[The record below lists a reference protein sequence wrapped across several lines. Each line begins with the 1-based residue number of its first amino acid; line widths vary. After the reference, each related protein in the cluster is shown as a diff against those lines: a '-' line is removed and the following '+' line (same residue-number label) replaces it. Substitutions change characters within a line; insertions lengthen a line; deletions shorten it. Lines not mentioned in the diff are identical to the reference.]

1 MAQRGWRTFLK
12 PGWVI
17 TAILV
22 IAFAYVAFTVLA
34 PWQLGKNSRTQAT
47 NHRLEKAF
55 HADPVPLSKVITKTA
70 SAPTGTIDESN
81 EWKRV
86 RFQGSFLADE
96 ELVLRNR
103 PVNSDA
109 AYQILT
115 PFRTDDGT
123 VIMVNRGYVRPESGS
138 RIPSFSPPPSGRVAI
153 QGYVRLDEPAP
164 EQLKTTHDDGYTEI
178 TNLSSSWYEKE
189 IPQEKFVHGYVQLED
204 NQPGTLNA
212 IPLPQLDSGPYL
224 SYGIQWITF
233 GILAPLGLGYF
244 AWAEIRER
252 RKAREEEQEYGALGD
267 EDITSNDTPTTDEAA
282 DDDRNAGES
291 AAISNDDAEPD
302 EGAYSQKDAGSLK
315 RVDPEESRET
325 PSKDAPPD
333 RRRQNKPSSSDDDTA
348 DEDSA
353 HEDRAGRDSQPEPTY
368 QQDLYDTRYGG
379 TKRRNAFAQRLKK
392 DQERF

>member
-86 RFQGSFLADE
+86 KLQGSFLADE

-115 PFRTDDGT
+115 PFRADDGT

-138 RIPSFSPPPSGRVAI
+138 RIPSFAPQSPG
-153 QGYVRLDEPAP
+153 Q
-164 EQLKTTHDDGYTEI
+164 
-178 TNLSSSWYEKE
+178 
-189 IPQEKFVHGYVQLED
+189 F
-204 NQPGTLNA
+204 
-212 IPLPQLDSGPYL
+212 
-224 SYGIQWITF
+224 
-233 GILAPLGLGYF
+233 
-244 AWAEIRER
+244 
-252 RKAREEEQEYGALGD
+252 
-267 EDITSNDTPTTDEAA
+267 
-282 DDDRNAGES
+282 
-291 AAISNDDAEPD
+291 
-302 EGAYSQKDAGSLK
+302 
-315 RVDPEESRET
+315 
-325 PSKDAPPD
+325 
-333 RRRQNKPSSSDDDTA
+333 
-348 DEDSA
+348 
-353 HEDRAGRDSQPEPTY
+353 
-368 QQDLYDTRYGG
+368 
-379 TKRRNAFAQRLKK
+379 
-392 DQERF
+392 

>member
-47 NHRLEKAF
+47 NHRLEKAV
-55 HADPVPLSKVITKTA
+55 HADPVPLSKVITKTV

-86 RFQGSFLADE
+86 KIQGSFLADE

-115 PFRTDDGT
+115 PFRADDGT
-123 VIMVNRGYVRPESGS
+123 VIMVNRGYVGPESGS
-138 RIPSFSPPPSGRVAI
+138 RIPSFAPPPSGKVTI

-164 EQLKTTHDDGYTEI
+164 EEPKTTHDDGYTEI
-178 TNLSSSWYEKE
+178 TNLSSSWYKKE
-189 IPQEKFVHGYVQLED
+189 IPQENFVKGYVQLED

-244 AWAEIRER
+244 VWAEIRER

-267 EDITSNDTPTTDEAA
+267 EYITSDDTTADETA
-282 DDDRNAGES
+282 DDDQEAGES
-291 AAISNDDAEPD
+291 ATVVDDSGS
-302 EGAYSQKDAGSLK
+302 EGRLGAASE
-315 RVDPEESRET
+315 RVS
-325 PSKDAPPD
+325 SD
-333 RRRQNKPSSSDDDTA
+333 RRSQDKPSSADDDTA
-348 DEDSA
+348 D
-353 HEDRAGRDSQPEPTY
+353 RDSQSEPTY
-368 QQDLYDTRYGG
+368 QQDLYDNRYGG
-379 TKRRNAFAQRLKK
+379 TKRRNAFAQRFKK
-392 DQERF
+392 DEERF

>member
-70 SAPTGTIDESN
+70 SPPTGTIDESN

-86 RFQGSFLADE
+86 NLQGSFLADE

-115 PFRTDDGT
+115 PFRADDGT

-138 RIPSFSPPPSGRVAI
+138 RIPSFAPPPSGKVTI
-153 QGYVRLDEPAP
+153 QGYTRLDEPAP
-164 EQLKTTHDDGYTEI
+164 EEPKTTHDDGYTEI
-178 TNLSSSWYEKE
+178 TNLSSSCYKKE
-189 IPQEKFVHGYVQLED
+189 IPQENFVKGYVQLEE

-252 RKAREEEQEYGALGD
+252 RKAREEEQEYGALGE
-267 EDITSNDTPTTDEAA
+267 EDITSDGTPTTDKTAA
-282 DDDRNAGES
+282 DDRDAGES
-291 AAISNDDAEPD
+291 ATISGEDA
-302 EGAYSQKDAGSLK
+302 SSVK
-315 RVDPEESRET
+315 RVDSEEGQGPTSEHV
-325 PSKDAPPD
+325 PSDQRSQD
-333 RRRQNKPSSSDDDTA
+333 KPSSA
-348 DEDSA
+348 DEDTT
-353 HEDRAGRDSQPEPTY
+353 DRDSQPEPTY
-368 QQDLYDTRYGG
+368 QQDLYDNRYGG
-379 TKRRNAFAQRLKK
+379 TKRRNAFAQRFKK
-392 DQERF
+392 DEERF

>member
-70 SAPTGTIDESN
+70 STPTGTIDESN

-86 RFQGSFLADE
+86 KLQGSFLADE

-115 PFRTDDGT
+115 PFRADDGT
-123 VIMVNRGYVRPESGS
+123 VIMANRGYVRPESGS
-138 RIPSFSPPPSGRVAI
+138 RIPSFAPPPNGKVTI

-164 EQLKTTHDDGYTEI
+164 EEPKTTHDDGYTEI
-178 TNLSSSWYEKE
+178 TNLSSSWYKKE
-189 IPQEKFVHGYVQLED
+189 IPQENFVKGYIQLED

-244 AWAEIRER
+244 VWAEIRER

-267 EDITSNDTPTTDEAA
+267 EDITSDGTPADETAA
-282 DDDRNAGES
+282 DERDAGEN
-291 AAISNDDAEPD
+291 AAISGEDASSVKRGDSE
-302 EGAYSQKDAGSLK
+302 ERLGASSA
-315 RVDPEESRET
+315 RA
-325 PSKDAPPD
+325 PSD
-333 RRRQNKPSSSDDDTA
+333 RRSQDERSGA
-348 DEDSA
+348 DEDT
-353 HEDRAGRDSQPEPTY
+353 AGRDSQSEPTY
-368 QQDLYDTRYGG
+368 QQDLYDNRYGG
-379 TKRRNAFAQRLKK
+379 TKRRNAFAQRFEK
-392 DQERF
+392 DEERF

>member
-86 RFQGSFLADE
+86 KLQGSFLTDE

-115 PFRTDDGT
+115 PFRADDGT

-138 RIPSFSPPPSGRVAI
+138 RIPSFAPPPSGKVTI

-164 EQLKTTHDDGYTEI
+164 EEPKTTHDDSYTEI
-178 TNLSSSWYEKE
+178 TNLSSSWYKKE
-189 IPQEKFVHGYVQLED
+189 IPQENFVKGYVQLED

-267 EDITSNDTPTTDEAA
+267 EDITSDGTPADETSDKGREA
-282 DDDRNAGES
+282 RES
-291 AAISNDDAEPD
+291 TAQPE
-302 EGAYSQKDAGSLK
+302 KDAQSDEDAGF
-315 RVDPEESRET
+315 EESRET
-325 PSKDAPPD
+325 PSKDATPD
-333 RRRQNKPSSSDDDTA
+333 RQSQDKPSDA
-348 DEDSA
+348 DEDNA
-353 HEDRAGRDSQPEPTY
+353 DRDSQPESTY
-368 QQDLYDTRYGG
+368 QQDLYDNRYGG
-379 TKRRNAFAQRLKK
+379 TKRRNAFAQRFKK
-392 DQERF
+392 DAERF

>member
-55 HADPVPLSKVITKTA
+55 HADPVPLSEVITKTA

-86 RFQGSFLADE
+86 KLQGSFLADE

-109 AYQILT
+109 AYQILA
-115 PFRTDDGT
+115 PFRADDGT
-123 VIMVNRGYVRPESGS
+123 VIMVNRGYVRPEYGS
-138 RIPSFSPPPSGRVAI
+138 RIPSFAPPPSGKVTI

-164 EQLKTTHDDGYTEI
+164 EEPKTTHDDGYTEI
-178 TNLSSSWYEKE
+178 TNLSSSWYKKE
-189 IPQEKFVHGYVQLED
+189 IPQEDFVHGYVQLED

-267 EDITSNDTPTTDEAA
+267 EDINSDDTTTDEAA
-282 DDDRNAGES
+282 DDDREA
-291 AAISNDDAEPD
+291 
-302 EGAYSQKDAGSLK
+302 
-315 RVDPEESRET
+315 EESVVPGDDSRSDKDVDSEGGRRT
-325 PSKDAPPD
+325 PSKDTPPD
-333 RRRQNKPSSSDDDTA
+333 QRSQDNPSGA
-348 DEDSA
+348 DEDTA
-353 HEDRAGRDSQPEPTY
+353 RRDSQPEPTY
-368 QQDLYDTRYGG
+368 QQDLYDNRYGG
-379 TKRRNAFAQRLKK
+379 TKRRNAFAQRFKK
-392 DQERF
+392 DEERF